1 MEKYIHKVQYYETD
15 KMGITHH
22 SNYVRWMEEA
32 RVDYLEKIGFG
43 FDRLEA
49 AGVVSPIVSVSC
61 NYKKPTRFPELVTI
75 KTRLKEAKGVRLKLA
90 YEMYNEADELVFE
103 GITEL
108 AMLDVNGMPFRMKK
122 LLPEFY
128 EKMQELAED

>member
-61 NYKKPTRFPELVTI
+61 SYKKPTRFPELVTI

-108 AMLDVNGMPFRMKK
+108 AMLDINGMPFRMKK

-128 EKMQELAED
+128 DKMQELAED